1 MNPMPRMTLDIDD
14 AIELTEML
22 QFIVDWIDADDMP
35 RLFTRFGRI
44 ATAATSHLPGTGLG
58 LYLSREL
65 ARLHGG
71 DITVES
77 KPGHGSTFTLQLPTT
92 LP

>member
-1 MNPMPRMTLDIDD
+1 VQD
-14 AIELTEML
+14 
-22 QFIVDWIDADDMP
+22 QGVGIDAADMP

-77 KPGHGSTFTLQLPTT
+77 KPGQGSTFTLRLPSGSS
-92 LP
+92 

>member
-1 MNPMPRMTLDIDD
+1 
-14 AIELTEML
+14 
-22 QFIVDWIDADDMP
+22 MP

-77 KPGHGSTFTLQLPTT
+77 KPGQGSTFTLRLPSGSS
-92 LP
+92 